1 MRVYAGL
8 AAYFLVA
15 FLFLKYAM
23 PFLFPF
29 VLAAFLAVLIDPAVS
44 AMEARWR
51 LPRSVGAAL
60 VILVLLTALTVL
72 TVAGLSRLGAELVN
86 LSASLPAVYGRLT
99 EAASRAAEFMGRVSA
114 GLPPVLRDALDRQTA
129 GAVNSAQGLVQALLA
144 WLQSVLGGLP
154 GLLMIFLITGI
165 ATYLA
170 SRDKAVISRF
180 LLAWT
185 PPGWRRGVLSVK
197 SDLTASTVG
206 LIKAQFI
213 LVLLTFL
220 VILAGL
226 SWLGTPYALTL
237 SVLSALL
244 DVLPVLGPA
253 LVFVPW
259 AAWAVITG
267 EAGLAVFLLAL
278 YGAVA
283 LVRGVAQPYV
293 IGERLGLH
301 PLTVLLALY
310 LGFRAFGPAGF
321 VYGPLMAIVLKA
333 AMAAGL
339 LPSSPA
345 GGGEEGAHRDG

>member
-8 AAYFLVA
+8 AAYFVLA

-23 PFLFPF
+23 PFLLPF

-51 LPRSVGAAL
+51 LPRSLGAAL
-60 VILVLLTALTVL
+60 VILVLLTVLTVL
-72 TVAGLSRLGAELVN
+72 TVVGLSRLGAELLN
-86 LSASLPAVYGRLT
+86 LSASLPTVYERLT
-99 EAASRAAEFMGRVSA
+99 EAAGRAAEFMGRVSA

-129 GAVNSAQGLVQALLA
+129 GIVNSAQGLVQALLA
-144 WLQSVLGGLP
+144 WLQTVLASLP

-170 SRDKAVISRF
+170 SRDKRLLSRF
-180 LLAWT
+180 LLQWT
-185 PPGWRRGVLSVK
+185 PPAWRGGVLTVK
-197 SDLTASTVG
+197 SDLTVSTVG
-206 LIKAQFI
+206 LIKAQFV

-226 SWLGTPYALTL
+226 TWLGTPYALTL
-237 SVLSALL
+237 SVLSAFL

-253 LVFVPW
+253 LIFIPW
-259 AAWAVITG
+259 SGWALLNG
-267 EAGLAVFLLAL
+267 EAELAVFLLAL

-283 LVRGVAQPYV
+283 LIRGVAQPYV

-301 PLTVLLALY
+301 PLTVLVALY
-310 LGFRAFGPAGF
+310 LGFRAFGPTGF

-339 LPSSPA
+339 LPSSPGD
-345 GGGEEGAHRDG
+345 GGGKETTRAA